1 MLPCLFL
8 NCPCRVQTNDVHI
21 PAPFWARKESG
32 PVSRKLSYG
41 LQFFVFSFGSK
52 HHYDFDWST
61 RMFCRRTTLASFC
74 IAKPPTV
81 QLCSINTTN
90 RWPALYQ
97 THHRPP
103 VRTSVQLLT
112 STSCTVCQSY
122 PRWRARGTRS
132 GYPHH
137 NQSSQDTCIGCLDDF
152 CFTWKSGPA
161 VIYVEFDPHITDS
174 NPRHQNPHALNC
186 LHAHHHYR
194 QENHCGVASS
204 TAMIV
209 ITNLFAI
216 TITMIAMV
224 VIVKI
229 IFVVMALLVR
239 RLLPLR
245 RQAHKSAF
253 Q

>member
-1 MLPCLFL
+1 MADYPWRCTRWFSQHLQTDSVFPVELSCHHVVARENAGIQHSTRIELISEMLPCLFL

-61 RMFCRRTTLASFC
+61 RMFCPRTTLASFC

-137 NQSSQDTCIGCLDDF
+137 NQSS
-152 CFTWKSGPA
+152 
-161 VIYVEFDPHITDS
+161 
-174 NPRHQNPHALNC
+174 
-186 LHAHHHYR
+186 
-194 QENHCGVASS
+194 
-204 TAMIV
+204 
-209 ITNLFAI
+209 
-216 TITMIAMV
+216 
-224 VIVKI
+224 
-229 IFVVMALLVR
+229 
-239 RLLPLR
+239 
-245 RQAHKSAF
+245 
-253 Q
+253 